1 MINVCIADNFPVV
14 HFGIKAY
21 FKDHPEISIVSNV
34 GNFFMIK
41 DALRNK
47 PIDVLIM
54 DLELDGLNSIYEV
67 KSIIKGF
74 PSTKIIIFSNMSEH
88 VYAPNAIK
96 AGCAGYVSK
105 TSKLENLGNVIIK
118 VNNGQIM
125 LNDEIKKSLALIA
138 KQNKTER
145 LYRKLSNREIEVLRF
160 LSDGKK
166 NNEIAKIL
174 NLNEKT
180 ISTYKLRLLT
190 KLNVTNLVDLVNKA
204 KTLEIV

>member
-1 MINVCIADNFPVV
+1 MINLCVADNFPVV
-14 HFGIKAY
+14 HFGMKAY
-21 FKDHPEISIVSNV
+21 FKDHPEINIVSNV
-34 GNFFMIK
+34 GNFFMVP

-47 PIDVLIM
+47 EIDVLII
-54 DLELDGLNSIYEV
+54 DLELEGLKSIYEL
-67 KSIIKGF
+67 KSIIKNF
-74 PSTKIIIFSNMSEH
+74 PKTKVIVFSSLSEQI
-88 VYAPNAIK
+88 YAPNAIK
-96 AGCAGYVSK
+96 AGCAGYVHK
-105 TSKLENLGNVIIK
+105 TSKLENLGIAIVK
-118 VNNGQIM
+118 VSQGQII
-125 LNDEIKKSLALIA
+125 LNDEIKKRLALIA
-138 KQNKTER
+138 KQNKSER

-174 NLNEKT
+174 ALNEKT

>member
-1 MINVCIADNFPVV
+1 MINVCLADNFPVV
-14 HFGIKAY
+14 HFGVKAY
-21 FKDHPEISIVSNV
+21 FKDHSEINIASNV
-34 GNFFMIK
+34 GNFFMIP

-47 PIDVLIM
+47 EIDVLIM

-67 KSIIKGF
+67 KSIIKNF
-74 PSTKIIIFSNMSEH
+74 PKTKMLIFSSLPENI
-88 VYAPNAIK
+88 YAPNAIK
-96 AGCAGYVSK
+96 AGCAGYVHKS
-105 TSKLENLGNVIIK
+105 SKLENLGNVIVK

-125 LNDEIKKSLALIA
+125 LSDDIKRNLALIA
-138 KQNKTER
+138 KQNKSER

-174 NLNEKT
+174 KLNEKT

>member
-74 PSTKIIIFSNMSEH
+74 PSTKVIIFSNMSEH